1 MSSTHARRPRFERAP
16 VRRMV
21 LTSRDIELLRAV
33 HRHRFLRST
42 HLVALADGSRQ
53 AVLRRLQLLFH
64 HGYVERPVFQLD
76 WYTGGSQPL
85 VYALGKRG
93 AKAIAAAG
101 WRSGVCLDSKNRS
114 LSRVFLHHTL
124 AVADVMVAFEVA
136 CRERPDLD
144 FIRAEEVLA
153 RAPAATRPLR
163 SPLRWQVDVRLDARP
178 QHLAIEPDAIFG
190 LRLKGEFGNPR
201 EAFFF
206 LEADRGTMPVAR
218 KSLTQTSFARKLM
231 AYRETWRQGVH
242 KARFGIPGFRVLAVT
257 ASSER
262 LGHLVAAC
270 RSLPSSGARL
280 FLFAHVSQIREANVL
295 AMRWVDG
302 RGKSATLIAPGQAN
316 AFNPSA
322 IA

>member
-1 MSSTHARRPRFERAP
+1 MRASWTTARSCNLSAARPCCPSAPPVPEGERRSPGIRGRGTAGRDSRSRPGSTAPWAREPPPSLAPALPLPWKAMSSTHARRPRFERAP

-144 FIRAEEVLA
+144 FIRAE
-153 RAPAATRPLR
+153 
-163 SPLRWQVDVRLDARP
+163 
-178 QHLAIEPDAIFG
+178 
-190 LRLKGEFGNPR
+190 
-201 EAFFF
+201 
-206 LEADRGTMPVAR
+206 
-218 KSLTQTSFARKLM
+218 
-231 AYRETWRQGVH
+231 
-242 KARFGIPGFRVLAVT
+242 
-257 ASSER
+257 
-262 LGHLVAAC
+262 
-270 RSLPSSGARL
+270 
-280 FLFAHVSQIREANVL
+280 
-295 AMRWVDG
+295 
-302 RGKSATLIAPGQAN
+302 
-316 AFNPSA
+316 
-322 IA
+322 